1 MQRRRALLPGLV
13 ALAVVVAGV
22 SAWAPPAGASG
33 ADSEWQ
39 FVERINELRA
49 DLGIAPVTQ
58 DAQLTAVARR
68 WSVTMVDSNRLFHNM
83 ALPRWVNGWVK
94 LGENVGVGTSVD
106 ALVDAFEASPPHLE
120 HLVDPA
126 YTLVGVGVI
135 EARGQLWVTE
145 EFERPASSARWVM
158 QPTVRPARVDAV
170 VATHGQVQANNRPP
184 LIVPVVLR
192 VLSRLRAWATGVA
205 ASVANKTQ

>member
-1 MQRRRALLPGLV
+1 V

-22 SAWAPPAGASG
+22 SMWAAPAGASG

-49 DLGIAPVTQ
+49 DLGIVPLTQ

-94 LGENVGVGTSVD
+94 LGENVGVGVSID
-106 ALVDAFEASPPHLE
+106 ALVNAFEASPPHLE

-145 EFERPASSARWVM
+145 EFERPGSLA
-158 QPTVRPARVDAV
+158 PTVVRPAMRPARAFA
-170 VATHGQVQANNRPP
+170 VATHGQVSADTQPRVVVP
-184 LIVPVVLR
+184 IVVRLF
-192 VLSRLRAWATGVA
+192 SRLRAWATGVA
-205 ASVANKTQ
+205 EGVGTKTK